1 MRGCFGVNV
10 IGFEDW
16 RKRAAAPAFTEWLRE
31 TAEPVWTRVV
41 RHRFAEALIGGS
53 LPDEVMAR
61 YLVQDYRFLD
71 RLVALLGAMI
81 ACADRY
87 ESRIPLCRFAAAV
100 TGEENTYFQ
109 RAFEALGVPK
119 GNRRA
124 PPEAEVT
131 RALGALL
138 DETIASGVYPYC
150 LSVLC
155 AAEWSYLSWAE
166 RADGR
171 VPPRFVHAEWIT
183 LHDNPAFRAFVSW
196 LRSELDR
203 TGAAL
208 DAAGQ
213 ARCRALF
220 HRTVELEEQFFDA
233 AYG

>member
-1 MRGCFGVNV
+1 M
-10 IGFEDW
+10 IGYEDW
-16 RKRAAAPAFTEWLRE
+16 RERAAEPAFTTWLRE
-31 TAEPVWTRVV
+31 TAEPGWTRVV
-41 RHRFAEALIGGS
+41 EHRFTEALISGDV
-53 LPDEVMAR
+53 PDDVMIR

-109 RAFEALGVPK
+109 RAFEALGVLEED
-119 GNRRA
+119 RRA
-124 PPEAEVT
+124 PPDADAT
-131 RALGALL
+131 RGLGALL
-138 DETIASGVYPYC
+138 DEAIASGVYPYC

-166 RADGR
+166 RAEGR
-171 VPPRFVHAEWIT
+171 TPPGFVHAEWIA

-208 DAAGQ
+208 DEAGQ
-213 ARCRALF
+213 TRCRALF
-220 HRTVELEEQFFDA
+220 HRVVELEKDFFDA